1 MLRRSQAGR
10 VYHKAVAQCY
20 GFFDWRWTGMF
31 GEGMFFTIAE
41 LAHRWNCHP
50 KTVWRMIRAGRL
62 AAIRVGREWRI
73 AESCVK
79 HYEAQC

>member
-1 MLRRSQAGR
+1 
-10 VYHKAVAQCY
+10 
-20 GFFDWRWTGMF
+20 MF

-79 HYEAQC
+79 HYEAQY